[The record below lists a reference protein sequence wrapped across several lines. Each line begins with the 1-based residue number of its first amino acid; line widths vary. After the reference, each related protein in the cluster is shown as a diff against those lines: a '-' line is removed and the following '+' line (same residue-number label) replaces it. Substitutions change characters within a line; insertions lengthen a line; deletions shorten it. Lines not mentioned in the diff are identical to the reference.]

1 MMAMKISK
9 LFLTGVLACL
19 CACNCTTDKPV
30 DEPVTPDN
38 PTPEKPEVVT
48 KDVVAYVTTA
58 DGKKQFEKSTFDF
71 GKPGSMSPNQVTFDK
86 TKLAAEPVD
95 GFGLAVTTAAAYN
108 LLKMSS
114 ADRTAFLEETFSREK
129 GAGMSLI
136 RVAIGASDFCLDDN
150 YTWCDTPGLE
160 NFAVHAEDKDYL
172 FPVLKEIYAINPDV
186 KIIGSPWSCPLWMKC
201 NMPGGNNWDV
211 SKYNV
216 PVTDETTFN
225 SWTGGRLK
233 PSCYDEYAE
242 YFVKWIQTMENEGFD
257 IHAITMQNEPLNPG
271 NSMSLVMPWQDQKEF
286 VKVLGPAMDKAGLA
300 DVEILLF
307 DHNFN
312 YDGKEG
318 QDNYPLNIY
327 ADPEAYKWADGSAW
341 HNYGGSVTELT
352 EIYKTNPEKKIYFTE
367 ASIGEWIGGW
377 ENRWDFNFLSNC
389 VVPDFS
395 TMFLGVLSR
404 GGRGSVLWNLMLD
417 DKRGPYSRHDGSC
430 KTCYGGV
437 TINSADYKTIVKNSH
452 WFDCAHASVALKPGA
467 RRMECKT
474 FALPSGME
482 VQMYLNPDNT
492 VGVLICNNSAK
503 EQDFVFATT
512 KHTVKYKVPARSI
525 ASILWQE

>member
-1 MMAMKISK
+1 M
-9 LFLTGVLACL
+9 
-19 CACNCTTDKPV
+19 CACNCTTDKP
-30 DEPVTPDN
+30 EENTGTPVP
-38 PTPEKPEVVT
+38 PAQEEKPEVVI

-58 DGKKQFEKSTFDF
+58 DSKQQFAKTSFDF
-71 GKPGSMSPNQVTFDK
+71 AKPGSMSPNQVTYDK
-86 TKLAAEPVD
+86 TSLAAEPVD

-108 LLKMSS
+108 LLKMAP

-136 RVAIGASDFCLDDN
+136 RVAIGASDFCLADN

-160 NFAVHAEDKDYL
+160 NFAVHSEDATYL

-186 KIIGSPWSCPLWMKC
+186 KIIGSPWSCPQWMKA
-201 NMPGGNNWDV
+201 NMPGGNSWDV
-211 SKYNV
+211 SKFNV
-216 PVTDETTFN
+216 PVTDETTYK

-233 PSCYDEYAE
+233 PSCYDDYAE
-242 YFVKWIQTMENEGFD
+242 YFVKWIQTMEKEGFD
-257 IHAITMQNEPLNPG
+257 ILGITMQNEPLNPG

-312 YDGKEG
+312 YDNKEG

-327 ADPEAYKWADGSAW
+327 ADAEAYKWADGSAW
-341 HNYGGSVTELT
+341 HNYGGSVTELS
-352 EIYKTNPEKKIYFTE
+352 EIYKTYPEKKIYFTE
-367 ASIGEWIGGW
+367 ASIGTWIGGY
-377 ENRWDFNFLSNC
+377 EDRWDFNFLSNC

-395 TMFLGVLSR
+395 TMFLGVLAR

-417 DKRGPYSRHDGSC
+417 DKKGPYSMHDGSC
-430 KTCYGGV
+430 KTCYGAV
-437 TINSADYKTIVKNSH
+437 TINSGDYKTIVKNSH

-467 RRMECKT
+467 RKMAHKSFT
-474 FALPSGME
+474 LPSGIE
-482 VQMYLNPDNT
+482 LQMYLNPDNT
-492 VGVLICNNSAK
+492 VGALICNNSGK
-503 EQDFVFATT
+503 EQDFVFAST
-512 KHTVKYKVPARSI
+512 KHTVKYKVPAKSI
-525 ASILWQE
+525 ASLLWQE

>member
-1 MMAMKISK
+1 MVMKFSK
-9 LFLTGVLACL
+9 LFLTAGLACL
-19 CACNCTTDKPV
+19 CACNCTTSKP
-30 DEPVTPDN
+30 ENTQTPV
-38 PTPEKPEVVT
+38 EPEVV
-48 KDVVAYVTTA
+48 KDVAAYVTTS
-58 DGKKQFEKSTFDF
+58 DSRFQFEKSYFDF
-71 GKPGSMSPNQVTFDK
+71 GKTGSMSPYLITYDK
-86 TKLAAEPVD
+86 TALAAEPVD
-95 GFGLAVTTAAAYN
+95 GFGLAVTTSTAYN
-108 LLKMSS
+108 LLKMSQE
-114 ADRTAFLEETFSREK
+114 DRTAFLTETFSREK

-136 RVAIGASDFCLDDN
+136 RVSIGASDFCLADN

-160 NFAVHAEDKDYL
+160 NFAVHAEDRNNL
-172 FPVLKEIYAINPDV
+172 FPILKEIYAINPDV
-186 KIIGSPWSCPLWMKC
+186 KIIGSPWSCPQWMKC

-211 SKYNV
+211 SKFNV
-216 PVTDETTFN
+216 PVTDETTYN

-242 YFVKWIQTMENEGFD
+242 YFVKWIQTMEAEGFD

-341 HNYGGSVTELT
+341 HAYGGNVTELD
-352 EIYKTNPEKKIYFTE
+352 EIYAANPEKSIYFTE

-389 VVPDFS
+389 LLNDFS
-395 TMFLGVLSR
+395 SIFLGTLKR
-404 GGRGSVLWNLMLD
+404 GGRGVTLWNLMLD

-437 TINSADYKTIVKNSH
+437 TIHSGNYKSLVKNSH
-452 WFDCAHASVALKPGA
+452 WFDCAHASVAIKPGA
-467 RRMECKT
+467 KKMT
-474 FALPSGME
+474 YSAMNIASGVEM
-482 VQMYLNPDNT
+482 QMYLNPDNT
-492 VGVLICNNSAK
+492 VGVVICNKSTK
-503 EQDFVFATT
+503 DQDFAFANT
-512 KHTVKYKVPARSI
+512 KFTVNFTAPAKSV
-525 ASILWQE
+525 SSVLWQE

>member
-1 MMAMKISK
+1 M
-9 LFLTGVLACL
+9 
-19 CACNCTTDKPV
+19 CACNCTTDKP
-30 DEPVTPDN
+30 EENTGTPVP
-38 PTPEKPEVVT
+38 PAQEEKPEVVI

-58 DGKKQFEKSTFDF
+58 DSKQQFAKTSFDF
-71 GKPGSMSPNQVTFDK
+71 AKPGSMSPNQVTYDK
-86 TKLAAEPVD
+86 TSLAAEPVD

-108 LLKMSS
+108 LLKMAP

-160 NFAVHAEDKDYL
+160 NFAVHSEDATYL

-186 KIIGSPWSCPLWMKC
+186 KIIGSPWSCPQWMKA
-201 NMPGGNNWDV
+201 NMPGGNSWDV
-211 SKYNV
+211 SKFNV
-216 PVTDETTFN
+216 PVTDETTYK

-233 PSCYDEYAE
+233 PSCYDDYAE
-242 YFVKWIQTMENEGFD
+242 YFVKWIQTMEKEGFD
-257 IHAITMQNEPLNPG
+257 ILGITMQNEPLNPG

-312 YDGKEG
+312 YDNKEG

-327 ADPEAYKWADGSAW
+327 ADAEAYKWADGSAW
-341 HNYGGSVTELT
+341 HNYGGSVTELS
-352 EIYKTNPEKKIYFTE
+352 EIYKTYPEKKIYFTE
-367 ASIGEWIGGW
+367 ASIGTWIGGY
-377 ENRWDFNFLSNC
+377 EDRWDFNFLSNC

-395 TMFLGVLSR
+395 TMFLGVLAR

-417 DKRGPYSRHDGSC
+417 DKKGPYSMHDGSC
-430 KTCYGGV
+430 KTCYGAV
-437 TINSADYKTIVKNSH
+437 TINSGDYKTIVKNSH

-467 RRMECKT
+467 RKMAHKSFT
-474 FALPSGME
+474 LPSGIE
-482 VQMYLNPDNT
+482 LQMYLNPDNT
-492 VGVLICNNSAK
+492 VGALICNNSGK
-503 EQDFVFATT
+503 EQDFVFAST
-512 KHTVKYKVPARSI
+512 KHTVKYKVPAKSI
-525 ASILWQE
+525 ASLLWQE

>member
-1 MMAMKISK
+1 M
-9 LFLTGVLACL
+9 
-19 CACNCTTDKPV
+19 CACNCTTEKSDSKEPDKPA
-30 DEPVTPDN
+30 P
-38 PTPEKPEVVT
+38 KPEVVK
-48 KDVVAYVTTA
+48 KDVVTYVTTE
-58 DGKKQFEKSTFDF
+58 DSRRQFEMSTFKFD
-71 GKPGSMSPNQVTFDK
+71 KPGTMSPNQVMYDK
-86 TKLAAEPVD
+86 TDLSEITVD
-95 GFGLAVTTAAAYN
+95 GFGLAVTTSSAYN
-108 LLKMSS
+108 LLKMDPT
-114 ADRTAFLEETFSREK
+114 DRTAFLEETFSREK

-160 NFAVHAEDKDYL
+160 NFAVHSEDKDYL

-201 NMPGGNNWDV
+201 NMPGGNNWNV
-211 SKYNV
+211 SQFNV
-216 PVTDETTFN
+216 PVTDETTYN

-233 PSCYDEYAE
+233 PSCYDDYAE
-242 YFVKWIQTMENEGFD
+242 YFVKWIQTMEKEGFD

-300 DVEILLF
+300 DVKILLF
-307 DHNFN
+307 DHNYD
-312 YDGKEG
+312 YDGKTG

-341 HNYGGSVTELT
+341 HAYGGNVTELD
-352 EIYKTNPEKKIYFTE
+352 EIYAANPEKSIYFTE

-389 VVPDFS
+389 LLNDFS
-395 TMFLGVLSR
+395 SIFLGTLKR
-404 GGRGSVLWNLMLD
+404 GGSGVTLWNLMLD

-437 TINSADYKTIVKNSH
+437 TIHSGNYKSLVKNSH
-452 WFDCAHASVALKPGA
+452 WFDCAHASVAIKPGA
-467 RRMECKT
+467 KKMT
-474 FALPSGME
+474 YSAMNIASGVEM
-482 VQMYLNPDNT
+482 QMYLNPDNT
-492 VGVLICNNSAK
+492 VGVVICNKSTK
-503 EQDFVFATT
+503 DQDFAFANT
-512 KHTVKYKVPARSI
+512 KFTVNFTAPAKSV
-525 ASILWQE
+525 SSVLWQE

>member
-1 MMAMKISK
+1 M
-9 LFLTGVLACL
+9 
-19 CACNCTTDKPV
+19 CACNCTTEKSDSKEPDKPA
-30 DEPVTPDN
+30 P
-38 PTPEKPEVVT
+38 KPEVVK
-48 KDVVAYVTTA
+48 KDVVTYVTTE
-58 DGKKQFEKSTFDF
+58 DSRRQFEMSTFKFD
-71 GKPGSMSPNQVTFDK
+71 KPGTMSPNQVMYDK
-86 TKLAAEPVD
+86 TDLSEITVD
-95 GFGLAVTTAAAYN
+95 GFGLAVTTSSAYN
-108 LLKMSS
+108 LLKMDPT
-114 ADRTAFLEETFSREK
+114 DRTAFLEETFSREK

-160 NFAVHAEDKDYL
+160 NFAVHSEDKDYL

-201 NMPGGNNWDV
+201 NMPGGNNWNV
-211 SKYNV
+211 SQFNV
-216 PVTDETTFN
+216 PVTDETTYN

-233 PSCYDEYAE
+233 PSCYDDYAE
-242 YFVKWIQTMENEGFD
+242 YFVKWIQTMEKEGFD

-341 HNYGGSVTELT
+341 HAYGGNVTELD
-352 EIYKTNPEKKIYFTE
+352 EIYAANPEKSIYFTE

-389 VVPDFS
+389 LLNDFS
-395 TMFLGVLSR
+395 SIFLGTLKR
-404 GGRGSVLWNLMLD
+404 GGRGVTLWNLMLD

-437 TINSADYKTIVKNSH
+437 TIHSGNYKSLVKNSH
-452 WFDCAHASVALKPGA
+452 WFDCAHASVAIKPGA
-467 RRMECKT
+467 KKMT
-474 FALPSGME
+474 YSAMNIASGVEM
-482 VQMYLNPDNT
+482 QMYLNPDNT
-492 VGVLICNNSAK
+492 VGVVICNKSTK
-503 EQDFVFATT
+503 DQDFAFANT
-512 KHTVKYKVPARSI
+512 KFTVNFTAPAKSV
-525 ASILWQE
+525 SSVLWQE

>member
-1 MMAMKISK
+1 MKAMKISK

-19 CACNCTTDKPV
+19 CACNCTTDKPE
-30 DEPVTPDN
+30 DEPVTPEN
-38 PTPEKPEVVT
+38 PTPEKPEAVV

-58 DGKKQFEKSTFDF
+58 DSKKQFEKSTFNF

-95 GFGLAVTTAAAYN
+95 GFGLAVTTSAAYN
-108 LLKMSS
+108 LLKMSQE
-114 ADRTAFLEETFSREK
+114 DRTAFLEETFSREK

-136 RVAIGASDFCLDDN
+136 RVAIGASDFCLADN

-160 NFAVHAEDKDYL
+160 NFAVHSEDKDYL

-186 KIIGSPWSCPLWMKC
+186 KIIGSPWSCPQWMKC
-201 NMPGGNNWDV
+201 NMPGGNSWNV
-211 SKYNV
+211 SQFNV
-216 PVTDETTFN
+216 PVTDETTYN

-233 PSCYDEYAE
+233 PSCYDDYAE
-242 YFVKWIQTMENEGFD
+242 YFVKWIQTMEKEGFD

-341 HNYGGSVTELT
+341 HNYGGSVTELS
-352 EIYKTNPEKKIYFTE
+352 EIYAANPEKKIYFTE

-467 RRMECKT
+467 RRMEHKS

-482 VQMYLNPDNT
+482 LQMYLNPDNT

-503 EQDFVFATT
+503 EQDFVFAST
-512 KHTVKYKVPARSI
+512 KHTVKYKVPAKSI
-525 ASILWQE
+525 ASLLWQE

>member
-1 MMAMKISK
+1 M
-9 LFLTGVLACL
+9 
-19 CACNCTTDKPV
+19 CACNCTTEKSDSKEPDKPA
-30 DEPVTPDN
+30 P
-38 PTPEKPEVVT
+38 KPEVVK
-48 KDVVAYVTTA
+48 KDVVTYVTTE
-58 DGKKQFEKSTFDF
+58 DSRRQFEISTFKFD
-71 GKPGSMSPNQVTFDK
+71 KPGTMSPNQVMYDK
-86 TKLAAEPVD
+86 TDLSEITVD
-95 GFGLAVTTAAAYN
+95 GFGLAVTTSSAYN
-108 LLKMSS
+108 LLKMDPT
-114 ADRTAFLEETFSREK
+114 DRTAFLEETFSREK

-160 NFAVHAEDKDYL
+160 NFAVHSEDKDYL

-201 NMPGGNNWDV
+201 NMPGGNNWNV
-211 SKYNV
+211 SQFNV
-216 PVTDETTFN
+216 PVTDETTYN

-233 PSCYDEYAE
+233 PSCYDDYAE
-242 YFVKWIQTMENEGFD
+242 YFVKWIQTMEKEGFD

-341 HNYGGSVTELT
+341 HAYGGNVTELD
-352 EIYKTNPEKKIYFTE
+352 EIYAANPEKSIYFTE

-389 VVPDFS
+389 LLNDFS
-395 TMFLGVLSR
+395 SIFLGTLKR
-404 GGRGSVLWNLMLD
+404 GGSGVTLWNLMLD

-437 TINSADYKTIVKNSH
+437 TIHSGNYKSLVKNSH
-452 WFDCAHASVALKPGA
+452 WFDCAHASVAIKPGA
-467 RRMECKT
+467 KKMT
-474 FALPSGME
+474 YSAMNIASGVEM
-482 VQMYLNPDNT
+482 QMYLNPDNT
-492 VGVLICNNSAK
+492 VGVVICNKSTK
-503 EQDFVFATT
+503 DQDFAFANT
-512 KHTVKYKVPARSI
+512 KFTVNFTAPAKSV
-525 ASILWQE
+525 SSVLWQE

>member
-1 MMAMKISK
+1 
-9 LFLTGVLACL
+9 
-19 CACNCTTDKPV
+19 
-30 DEPVTPDN
+30 
-38 PTPEKPEVVT
+38 
-48 KDVVAYVTTA
+48 
-58 DGKKQFEKSTFDF
+58 
-71 GKPGSMSPNQVTFDK
+71 
-86 TKLAAEPVD
+86 
-95 GFGLAVTTAAAYN
+95 
-108 LLKMSS
+108 
-114 ADRTAFLEETFSREK
+114 
-129 GAGMSLI
+129 
-136 RVAIGASDFCLDDN
+136 
-150 YTWCDTPGLE
+150 
-160 NFAVHAEDKDYL
+160 
-172 FPVLKEIYAINPDV
+172 
-186 KIIGSPWSCPLWMKC
+186 
-201 NMPGGNNWDV
+201 
-211 SKYNV
+211 
-216 PVTDETTFN
+216 
-225 SWTGGRLK
+225 
-233 PSCYDEYAE
+233 
-242 YFVKWIQTMENEGFD
+242 MESEGFD

-312 YDGKEG
+312 YDGKQG

-341 HNYGGSVTELT
+341 HNYGGSVTELN
-352 EIYKTNPEKKIYFTE
+352 EIYAANPEKKIYFTE

-389 VVPDFS
+389 LVPDFS

-492 VGVLICNNSAK
+492 VGVLICNNSVK
-503 EQDFVFATT
+503 DQDFVFATT

-525 ASILWQE
+525 ASLLWQE

>member
-1 MMAMKISK
+1 M
-9 LFLTGVLACL
+9 
-19 CACNCTTDKPV
+19 CACNCTTEKSDSKEPDKPA
-30 DEPVTPDN
+30 P
-38 PTPEKPEVVT
+38 KPEVVK
-48 KDVVAYVTTA
+48 KDVVTYVTTE
-58 DGKKQFEKSTFDF
+58 DSRRQFEMSTFKFD
-71 GKPGSMSPNQVTFDK
+71 KPGTMSPNQVMYDK
-86 TKLAAEPVD
+86 TDLSEITVD
-95 GFGLAVTTAAAYN
+95 GFGLAVTTSSAYN
-108 LLKMSS
+108 LLKMDPT
-114 ADRTAFLEETFSREK
+114 DRTAFLEETFSREK

-160 NFAVHAEDKDYL
+160 NFAVHSEDKDYL

-201 NMPGGNNWDV
+201 NMPGGNNWNV
-211 SKYNV
+211 SQFNV
-216 PVTDETTFN
+216 PVTDETTYN

-233 PSCYDEYAE
+233 PSCYDDYAE
-242 YFVKWIQTMENEGFD
+242 YFVKWIQTMEKEGFD

-341 HNYGGSVTELT
+341 HAYGGNVTELD
-352 EIYKTNPEKKIYFTE
+352 EIYAANPEKSIYFTE

-389 VVPDFS
+389 LLNDFS
-395 TMFLGVLSR
+395 SIFLGTLKR
-404 GGRGSVLWNLMLD
+404 GGSGVTLWNLMLD

-437 TINSADYKTIVKNSH
+437 TIHSGNYKSLVKNSH
-452 WFDCAHASVALKPGA
+452 WFDCAHASVAIKPGA
-467 RRMECKT
+467 KKMT
-474 FALPSGME
+474 YSAMNIASGVEM
-482 VQMYLNPDNT
+482 QMYLNPDNT
-492 VGVLICNNSAK
+492 VGVVICNKSTK
-503 EQDFVFATT
+503 DQDFAFSNT
-512 KHTVKYKVPARSI
+512 KFTVNFTAPAKSV
-525 ASILWQE
+525 SSVLWQE

>member
-1 MMAMKISK
+1 M
-9 LFLTGVLACL
+9 
-19 CACNCTTDKPV
+19 CACNCTTEKSDSKEPDKPA
-30 DEPVTPDN
+30 P
-38 PTPEKPEVVT
+38 KPEVVK
-48 KDVVAYVTTA
+48 KDVVTYVTTE
-58 DGKKQFEKSTFDF
+58 DSRRQFEMSTFKFD
-71 GKPGSMSPNQVTFDK
+71 KPGTMSPNQVMYDK
-86 TKLAAEPVD
+86 TDLSEITVD
-95 GFGLAVTTAAAYN
+95 GFGLAVTTSSAYN
-108 LLKMSS
+108 LLKMDPT
-114 ADRTAFLEETFSREK
+114 DRTAFLEETFSREK

-160 NFAVHAEDKDYL
+160 NFAVHSEDKDYL

-201 NMPGGNNWDV
+201 NMPGGNNWNG
-211 SKYNV
+211 SQFNV
-216 PVTDETTFN
+216 PVTDETTYN

-233 PSCYDEYAE
+233 PSCYDDYAE
-242 YFVKWIQTMENEGFD
+242 YFVKWIQTMEKEGFD

-341 HNYGGSVTELT
+341 HAYGGNVTELD
-352 EIYKTNPEKKIYFTE
+352 EIYAANPEKSIYFTE

-389 VVPDFS
+389 LLNDFS
-395 TMFLGVLSR
+395 SIFLGTLKR
-404 GGRGSVLWNLMLD
+404 GGSGVTLWNLMLD

-437 TINSADYKTIVKNSH
+437 TIHSGNYKSLVKNSH
-452 WFDCAHASVALKPGA
+452 WFDCAHASVAIKPGA
-467 RRMECKT
+467 KKMT
-474 FALPSGME
+474 YSAMNIASGVEM
-482 VQMYLNPDNT
+482 QMYLNPDNT
-492 VGVLICNNSAK
+492 VGVVICNKSTK
-503 EQDFVFATT
+503 DQDFAFANT
-512 KHTVKYKVPARSI
+512 KFTVNFTAPAKSV
-525 ASILWQE
+525 SSVLWQE